1 MRVSRQTI
9 SDSLFVI
16 QIVGAIGMGGTQL
29 VRLLETTEG
38 QLLSMFITVEVY
50 LCMHLLLAIRAHAAQ
65 PSRVTK
71 QSIAIYLTWFV
82 MLFGN
87 VAAFASH
94 DPLPWTSNDT
104 RAVMLVIA
112 SAAGVAM
119 VARLSRTPLS
129 DPMIRSAFAIL
140 CKSLPQ
146 IVMAFEIWQ
155 TGGRGLPGAAV
166 VIGNFTITL
175 RIFQVVFAVR
185 EADWERNRSWLL
197 VSEIFNELSWALVSV
212 VWFMRTF

>member
-1 MRVSRQTI
+1 
-9 SDSLFVI
+9 
-16 QIVGAIGMGGTQL
+16 
-29 VRLLETTEG
+29 
-38 QLLSMFITVEVY
+38 
-50 LCMHLLLAIRAHAAQ
+50 
-65 PSRVTK
+65 
-71 QSIAIYLTWFV
+71 
-82 MLFGN
+82 
-87 VAAFASH
+87 
-94 DPLPWTSNDT
+94 
-104 RAVMLVIA
+104 MLVIA

-185 EADWERNRSWLL
+185 EAGWERNRSWLL